1 MYCNK
6 CGNQVDD
13 NAKFCNKCGN
23 KIEQDKFCNTTESGS
38 VSGKNT
44 NKNTFDTEQMIAI
57 SSKLID
63 ILKERKYFVLCAVGI
78 IILTL
83 IIIPIFN
90 KKDGNL
96 SDNTEIAKTNSL
108 SSDLKESSYISDE
121 NISNEDSDFNQSS
134 SINSEYNQKVNEEPA
149 NTEMVYDTITDVYM
163 GQGKEYIDYAT
174 KQHFPPQFID
184 RLEEVSNSEADGSIG
199 MRFEIITLPKPK
211 GKEGGL
217 YDPFVGGE
225 MTEED
230 MSNFIETIKS
240 HLGNWGIN
248 IYETFNDN
256 HLVTN
261 YHLGCMYYFS
271 DTDVNVYLDIKRR
284 IYQAIVWN

>member
-1 MYCNK
+1 M
-6 CGNQVDD
+6 
-13 NAKFCNKCGN
+13 FCNKCGN
-23 KIEQDKFCNTTESGS
+23 ELGDDAKFCSKCGNKVEKDKACNTLGYEP
-38 VSGKNT
+38 VIDDNA
-44 NKNTFDTEQMIAI
+44 NNNTFDIEQLKNIHLR
-57 SSKLID
+57 LID
-63 ILKERKYFVLCAVGI
+63 ILKKQKYFVLGAACI
-78 IILTL
+78 IIFML
-83 IIIPIFN
+83 IIIPVFN
-90 KKDGNL
+90 KKYGKL
-96 SDNTEIAKTNSL
+96 FDNTQVGEANSIYSNL
-108 SSDLKESSYISDE
+108 ENSYISDE
-121 NISNEDSDFNQSS
+121 NINNEDSDFNKSS

-184 RLEEVSNSEADGSIG
+184 RLEEISNSEADGSIG

-217 YDPFVGGE
+217 YDPFVGVE

-271 DTDVNVYLDIKRR
+271 DTDVNVYLDIKRG
-284 IYQAIVWN
+284 IYQVIVWN